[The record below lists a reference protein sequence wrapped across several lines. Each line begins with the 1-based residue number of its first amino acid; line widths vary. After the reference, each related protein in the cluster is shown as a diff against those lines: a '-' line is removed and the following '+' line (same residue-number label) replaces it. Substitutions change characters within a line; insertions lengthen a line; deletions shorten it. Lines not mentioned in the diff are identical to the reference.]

1 MKRRLTT
8 HEKRELRKKERA
20 NEKRRERIER
30 KRKGKIRRVA
40 YWSAGIFGIVII
52 SYLLFGFFS
61 SQKKPEIK
69 YSRGDEN
76 APRIQIEPEFY
87 DFGEVSVRKGT
98 VTALLT
104 VKNVGKNDLIIDYME
119 TSCMCTEVSLIVDGK
134 ESPKFGMR
142 MHGTNPVNWWE
153 NLTSGEE
160 AKLKVYYNPR
170 VHSEL
175 RGALTRIITIHSNDP
190 WNSKKE
196 VRIEAYQVS

>member
-1 MKRRLTT
+1 MERELTT
-8 HEKRELRKKERA
+8 HEKRELRKKERV

-30 KRKGKIRRVA
+30 KRKERIRRVVGWGA
-40 YWSAGIFGIVII
+40 VIFGIVII

-61 SQKKPEIK
+61 SQKKPEIT
-69 YSRGDEN
+69 YSREDEN
-76 APRIQIEPEFY
+76 APRIQVKPEYY
-87 DFGEVSVRKGT
+87 DFGEVSVGKGT

-104 VKNVGKNDLIIDYME
+104 IKNVGENDLIIDNME

-134 ESPKFGMR
+134 ESPKFGMT
-142 MHGTNPVNWWE
+142 MHGNPVNWWQ

-160 AKLKVYYNPR
+160 AQLKIYYNPR

-175 RGALTRIITIHSNDP
+175 RGSLTRIITIYSNDP

-196 VRIEAYQVS
+196 VRIGAYQIS